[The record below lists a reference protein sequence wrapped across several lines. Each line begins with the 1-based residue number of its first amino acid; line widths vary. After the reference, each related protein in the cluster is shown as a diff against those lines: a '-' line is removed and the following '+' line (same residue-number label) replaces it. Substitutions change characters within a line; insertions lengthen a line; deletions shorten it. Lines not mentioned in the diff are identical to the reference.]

1 MTCVEVSEEIDA
13 YNRRKKL
20 DYQEQ
25 AQFRAQM
32 DYRLASMISVGY
44 NDPKKFPKTLNDVYP
59 DLFPDAGWKQSKS
72 NFARYAERF
81 NHQREVKQHDS

>member
-59 DLFPDAGWKQSKS
+59 DLFPDAGWKASKAG
-72 NFARYAERF
+72 FARYAEQF
-81 NHQREVKQHDS
+81 NHQREVKRHDS

>member
-1 MTCVEVSEEIDA
+1 MTCVEVAEEIDA
-13 YNRRKKL
+13 YKRRKKL

-44 NDPKKFPKTLNDVYP
+44 NDPKKFPKKLSDVYP
-59 DLFPDAGWKQSKS
+59 DLFPDEDWRASKAG
-72 NFARYAERF
+72 FARFAEEF
-81 NHQREVKQHDS
+81 NHRREGQK